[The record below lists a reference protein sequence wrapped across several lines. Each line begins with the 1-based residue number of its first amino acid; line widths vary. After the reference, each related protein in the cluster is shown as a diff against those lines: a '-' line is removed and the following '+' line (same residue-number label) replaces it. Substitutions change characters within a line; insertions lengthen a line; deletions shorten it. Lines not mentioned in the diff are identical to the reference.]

1 MTSGDTHLSANKLFD
16 LFASHRITALIYVAA
31 RLGIADLLGEGAMS
45 AAELAKRT
53 GADERA
59 LHRLMRGL
67 VTIGICR
74 QSEGDF
80 ELTEIGVHL
89 AEGGHPSLK
98 AFALF
103 EGGMLW
109 QAWGGLLESI
119 NSGKTA
125 AELAGDRDLFAMM
138 QRDQDS
144 VRIFNEAMVSLT
156 RIVAPGVL
164 AAYDFSGVGRIF
176 DVGGGFG
183 ELLVA
188 ILKAHP
194 NMRGAVFDLPRCEE
208 GAKQQFARAGIGDR
222 AEFIAGDFFQSIPR
236 GADAIVMKSIVHDWD
251 DARSVAILRN
261 CREALPED
269 GRALLVE
276 RVMPESAGNTADDR
290 ASVLSDL
297 NMLRVTGGAERT
309 EGEYRQLLLA
319 GGFKSMRV
327 FPAGR
332 FSVVEGKA

>member
-31 RLGIADLLGEGAMS
+31 RLGIAHLLGEGAMS

-67 VTIGICR
+67 VTIGIRR

-164 AAYDFSGVGRIF
+164 AAYDFSGVGRISSTW
-176 DVGGGFG
+176 V
-183 ELLVA
+183 V
-188 ILKAHP
+188 
-194 NMRGAVFDLPRCEE
+194 
-208 GAKQQFARAGIGDR
+208 
-222 AEFIAGDFFQSIPR
+222 
-236 GADAIVMKSIVHDWD
+236 
-251 DARSVAILRN
+251 
-261 CREALPED
+261 
-269 GRALLVE
+269 
-276 RVMPESAGNTADDR
+276 
-290 ASVLSDL
+290 ASVSCSW
-297 NMLRVTGGAERT
+297 R
-309 EGEYRQLLLA
+309 
-319 GGFKSMRV
+319 S
-327 FPAGR
+327 
-332 FSVVEGKA
+332 